1 MNMNMDFLPDPVP
14 EFTKEWETTP
24 EAELIAFREREI
36 FLGGSDGS
44 FRFLHPG
51 EMKELAG
58 KPALKIG
65 RLFGKPCYAA
75 NAEFAGNPEN
85 SNISGLE
92 LRFAVGYLDET
103 AFSAVSRAKELLHWR
118 SQHRF
123 CGKCGALLKES
134 QTDTAMI
141 CPDCGER
148 YYPQL
153 APAVIVG
160 ITQGDRILL
169 AHNRK
174 FKQNMHGLIAGFVEA
189 GENIEQAIRRE
200 IREETGIEVENI
212 RYFASQC
219 WPFPNSLM
227 LGYTAEYVSG
237 TASPDGAELDSLG
250 WFQASSLPEIPKK
263 GSIARRI
270 IDDFVNK
277 NNMRNSQ

>member
-1 MNMNMDFLPDPVP
+1 M
-14 EFTKEWETTP
+14 
-24 EAELIAFREREI
+24 ELICN
-36 FLGGSDGS
+36 
-44 FRFLHPG
+44 
-51 EMKELAG
+51 K
-58 KPALKIG
+58 
-65 RLFGKPCYAA
+65 
-75 NAEFAGNPEN
+75 
-85 SNISGLE
+85 
-92 LRFAVGYLDET
+92 
-103 AFSAVSRAKELLHWR
+103 
-118 SQHRF
+118 
-123 CGKCGALLKES
+123 CGKVIPKPDLKAIRDGEIEH
-134 QTDTAMI
+134 TYFL

-200 IREETGIEVENI
+200 IREETGIEVANI

-237 TASPDGAELDSLG
+237 TASPDGTELDSLG
-250 WFQASSLPEIPKK
+250 WFQAASLPEIPKK

-277 NNMRNSQ
+277 NNMRNLH